1 MTDPVVVVPCFNE
14 ARRLSPQGFLP
25 LLERARILFV
35 DDGSSDGTLG
45 LLDQIAEALPGRASV
60 LALPENG
67 GKAEAV
73 RQGLLAAIASGATV
87 VAYLDADL
95 AAPAD
100 EMVRLLSLL
109 EDRSL
114 EVALGA
120 RVGLLGTYI
129 ERHPAR
135 HYLGRVFAT
144 MASLILD
151 LRVYDTQCGAKAF
164 RATPL
169 LRAALAA
176 PFHARWAFDV
186 ELIGR
191 LLLGTQSLPG
201 LSVEQFVEMPLQRWT
216 DVPESKLNLFGAPS
230 LAFEV
235 LRIHFALRRLRQEQ
249 AAFPAALPS
258 PQDGS

>member
-100 EMVRLLSLL
+100 EMVRLLFSRIGPS
-109 EDRSL
+109 RSRS
-114 EVALGA
+114 ERGSGSSAL
-120 RVGLLGTYI
+120 
-129 ERHPAR
+129 
-135 HYLGRVFAT
+135 
-144 MASLILD
+144 ASSAIP
-151 LRVYDTQCGAKAF
+151 
-164 RATPL
+164 RATTW
-169 LRAALAA
+169 AASS
-176 PFHARWAFDV
+176 PRWP
-186 ELIGR
+186 R
-191 LLLGTQSLPG
+191 
-201 LSVEQFVEMPLQRWT
+201 
-216 DVPESKLNLFGAPS
+216 
-230 LAFEV
+230 
-235 LRIHFALRRLRQEQ
+235 
-249 AAFPAALPS
+249 
-258 PQDGS
+258 

>member
-1 MTDPVVVVPCFNE
+1 
-14 ARRLSPQGFLP
+14 
-25 LLERARILFV
+25 
-35 DDGSSDGTLG
+35 
-45 LLDQIAEALPGRASV
+45 
-60 LALPENG
+60 
-67 GKAEAV
+67 
-73 RQGLLAAIASGATV
+73 
-87 VAYLDADL
+87 
-95 AAPAD
+95 
-100 EMVRLLSLL
+100 
-109 EDRSL
+109 
-114 EVALGA
+114 
-120 RVGLLGTYI
+120 
-129 ERHPAR
+129 
-135 HYLGRVFAT
+135 

>member
-1 MTDPVVVVPCFNE
+1 VVVVPCFNE

-35 DDGSSDGTLG
+35 DGGSSDGTLG

-120 RVGLLGTYI
+120 RVGL
-129 ERHPAR
+129 
-135 HYLGRVFAT
+135 LGRVFAT